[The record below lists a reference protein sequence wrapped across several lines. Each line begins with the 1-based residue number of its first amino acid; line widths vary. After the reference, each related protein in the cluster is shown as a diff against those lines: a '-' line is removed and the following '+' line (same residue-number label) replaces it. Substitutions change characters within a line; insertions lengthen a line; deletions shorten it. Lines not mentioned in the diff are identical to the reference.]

1 MLTVTA
7 AAPLILAPLILEKE
21 EHKDDD
27 QVWMEQNKISE
38 EAMENVVRQDRLL
51 RRDLEQGRQEFNLQ
65 QTANKEMLKKQ
76 LFAENEEEKMFDVMT
91 QMQSPFL
98 SESTPYVGKNGKIL
112 FTEYKGESDRRRSW
126 PLHPHRIGSQR
137 GSTK

>member
-112 FTEYKGESDRRRSW
+112 FTEYKGEMTADSLAARLWERESDR
-126 PLHPHRIGSQR
+126 
-137 GSTK
+137 